1 MGEYMKKNNNT
12 LLVFLIILVVVA
24 IIACIFYILLNSKG
38 KINQGVFRTNDV
50 LITSLVTV
58 EEKQEEKEESMISDF
73 LLDLSQ
79 KNVLSLLI
87 PKESGIN
94 DIYIDNIKIKY
105 PIKMG
110 QMYLTQPNRNDKIIL
125 NEDIKKEKV
134 NIYTQEKED
143 QYLVEIEID
152 NMNFAKDVKIPED
165 TKVVRFDGTL
175 ISLTGMD
182 VKDLMFEVSFDL
194 NIEDKSNKLSACSID
209 LKLPDYELANAGIEV
224 KRENLNDYVFFL
236 KDNFSFNFRKYL
248 KF

>member
-1 MGEYMKKNNNT
+1 MKKNNNT

-58 EEKQEEKEESMISDF
+58 EEKQEKQEESMISDF

-87 PKESGIN
+87 PKESEIK

-152 NMNFAKDVKIPED
+152 NMNFAKDVKVPED

-182 VKDLMFEVSFDL
+182 VKDLMFEMSFDL

>member
-1 MGEYMKKNNNT
+1 MKKNNNI

-87 PKESGIN
+87 PKESEIK
-94 DIYIDNIKIKY
+94 DIYIDNIKIQY

-152 NMNFAKDVKIPED
+152 NMNFAKDVKVPED

>member
-1 MGEYMKKNNNT
+1 MKKNNNT

-58 EEKQEEKEESMISDF
+58 EEKQEKKEESMISDF

-87 PKESGIN
+87 PKESEIK
-94 DIYIDNIKIKY
+94 DIYIDNIKIQY

-152 NMNFAKDVKIPED
+152 NMNFAKDVKVPED

-182 VKDLMFEVSFDL
+182 VKDLMFEMSFDL

-209 LKLPDYELANAGIEV
+209 LKLPDYELANSGIEV

>member
-1 MGEYMKKNNNT
+1 MKKNNKT

-58 EEKQEEKEESMISDF
+58 EEKQENQEESMISDF

-87 PKESGIN
+87 PKESEIN

-134 NIYTQEKED
+134 NIYTQEKEE

-152 NMNFAKDVKIPED
+152 NMNFAKDVKVPED

>member
-1 MGEYMKKNNNT
+1 MKKNNNT

-87 PKESGIN
+87 PKESEIK

-152 NMNFAKDVKIPED
+152 NMNFAKDVKVPED

-182 VKDLMFEVSFDL
+182 VEDLMFEMSFDL

-209 LKLPDYELANAGIEV
+209 LRLPDYELANSGIEV

>member
-1 MGEYMKKNNNT
+1 MKKNNNT

-24 IIACIFYILLNSKG
+24 IITCIFYILLNSKG

-87 PKESGIN
+87 PKESEIK

-152 NMNFAKDVKIPED
+152 NMNFAKDVKVPED

-182 VKDLMFEVSFDL
+182 VKDLMFEMSFDL

-209 LKLPDYELANAGIEV
+209 LKLPDYELANSGIEV

>member
-1 MGEYMKKNNNT
+1 MKKNNKT

-38 KINQGVFRTNDV
+38 TINQGVFRTNDV

-58 EEKQEEKEESMISDF
+58 EEKQEKQEESMISDF

-87 PKESGIN
+87 PKESEIN

-134 NIYTQEKED
+134 NIYTQEKEE

-152 NMNFAKDVKIPED
+152 NMNFAKDVKVPED

>member
-1 MGEYMKKNNNT
+1 MKKNNNT

-58 EEKQEEKEESMISDF
+58 EEKQEKQEESMISDF

-87 PKESGIN
+87 PKESEIK

-152 NMNFAKDVKIPED
+152 NMNFAKDVKVPED

-182 VKDLMFEVSFDL
+182 VKDLMFEMSFDL

-209 LKLPDYELANAGIEV
+209 LKLPDYELANSGIEV

>member
-1 MGEYMKKNNNT
+1 MKKNNNT

-58 EEKQEEKEESMISDF
+58 EEKQEDKEESMISDF

-87 PKESGIN
+87 PKESEIK

-125 NEDIKKEKV
+125 TEDIKKEKV

-152 NMNFAKDVKIPED
+152 NMNFAKDVKVPED

-182 VKDLMFEVSFDL
+182 VKDLMFEMSFYL

-209 LKLPDYELANAGIEV
+209 LKLPDYELANSGIEV

>member
-87 PKESGIN
+87 PKESELK

-152 NMNFAKDVKIPED
+152 NMNFAKDVKVPED

-182 VKDLMFEVSFDL
+182 VKDLMFEMSFDL

-209 LKLPDYELANAGIEV
+209 LKLPDYELANSGIEV